1 MTFLRRHSREVY
13 RVYTED
19 EYLSG
24 AGSEF
29 TAADEQPVE
38 LAGQQGLVAAVPTLE
53 PAEEWPVA
61 GGFALESAPEP
72 ELEPEPWHEPID
84 EHVHGGFIHTGTR
97 DMRLRR
103 IAGLAMLTGAVGTVG
118 ALVAANISRTHR
130 GAGKQPGS
138 LVVARSSR
146 VVSSPELA
154 GSAGAPSGSAAA
166 PQLTAPRS
174 HVAQIRRRYAVAGN
188 HLHAGES
195 GSDSHPPTATHP
207 PDVRRRNVST
217 PKPAE
222 VGVKHGG
229 GARIILDY
237 SPGVAVDGSTV
248 ASSSVEVS
256 RPPMARAAVEHA
268 EFGFER

>member
-29 TAADEQPVE
+29 TTADEQPVE
-38 LAGQQGLVAAVPTLE
+38 LGGQQGLVAAVPTLE

-61 GGFALESAPEP
+61 GGFALES

-118 ALVAANISRTHR
+118 GLVAANISHR

-146 VVSSPELA
+146 VVSSPQLA
-154 GSAGAPSGSAAA
+154 GSAVAPAGSAVT
-166 PQLTAPRS
+166 PQSAAPRS
-174 HVAQIRRRYAVAGN
+174 HVARAGRRRGGSGSHLSDKSPTNLRAGRR
-188 HLHAGES
+188 G
-195 GSDSHPPTATHP
+195 GSDS
-207 PDVRRRNVST
+207 ST
-217 PKPAE
+217 PNTRRKGVAAQPSVG

-229 GARIILDY
+229 VARIVLGY
-237 SPGVAVDGSTV
+237 SPGVSVQESTV
-248 ASSSVEVS
+248 ASSSAGIS